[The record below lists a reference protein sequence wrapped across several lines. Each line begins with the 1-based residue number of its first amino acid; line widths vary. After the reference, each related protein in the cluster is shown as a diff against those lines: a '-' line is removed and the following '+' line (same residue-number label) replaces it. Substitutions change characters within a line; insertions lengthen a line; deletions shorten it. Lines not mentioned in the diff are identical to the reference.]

1 MGGIKFLILIA
12 ILAEKKP
19 STTPVKITRY
29 TKTANR
35 TKLVVNDITQI
46 TLPNSFECPFQFSQE
61 LSQQELIPLDKIHEG
76 PKDNITVCKVLKLG
90 ETKVVGQAKYHVLDA
105 TIANATVS
113 SCFSYG
119 LFAYI

>member
-1 MGGIKFLILIA
+1 MIPIA
-12 ILAEKKP
+12 ILAEKEP
-19 STTPVKITRY
+19 SRTPVKITRY
-29 TKTANR
+29 TKTANL

-61 LSQQELIPLDKIHEG
+61 LSQQELITLDKIHEG
-76 PKDNITVCKVLKLG
+76 PEDNITLVCKVLKLG

-105 TIANATVS
+105 TIADATVS

>member
-61 LSQQELIPLDKIHEG
+61 LSQQELITLDKIHEG
-76 PKDNITVCKVLKLG
+76 PKDNITVCQVLKLG

>member
-35 TKLVVNDITQI
+35 TKLVVNEITQL

-61 LSQQELIPLDKIHEG
+61 LSQQELITLDKIHEG
-76 PKDNITVCKVLKLG
+76 PGDNITVCKVLKLG

>member
-61 LSQQELIPLDKIHEG
+61 LSQQELITLDKIHEG
-76 PKDNITVCKVLKLG
+76 HEDNITVCKVLKLG

>member
-46 TLPNSFECPFQFSQE
+46 TIPNSFECPFQFSQE
-61 LSQQELIPLDKIHEG
+61 LSQQELITLDKIHEG
-76 PKDNITVCKVLKLG
+76 PEDNITVCKVLKLG

>member
-61 LSQQELIPLDKIHEG
+61 LSQQKLITLDKIHEG
-76 PKDNITVCKVLKLG
+76 PEDNITVCKVLKLG